1 MAETWTVKRCMDW
14 TCGYLKDKG
23 KDRARFA
30 AEWMLSSV
38 TGLSRVE
45 LYMNHERPLSPD
57 ELSLMHEY
65 VVRRVKGEPLQYI
78 TGDTQFRTLRILC
91 EPGVLIPRP
100 ETEMLVEEVL
110 GWLDANVLG
119 PSGAKRRVE
128 LPWNDEVTAA
138 RKAEREAA
146 ARLEANR
153 ESGEDGDAGTEPEP
167 GAVAGVTVD
176 AGAGPEPDA
185 DASAVAAIT
194 PDGTEAQNAVQPPA
208 PGPDPTSR
216 DARVLEIGCG
226 TGCVSLSL
234 AAERPGRVTCVA
246 TDVDPHAVA
255 LSLRNREAL
264 GIDPERAD
272 FREGDLTSPVEFD
285 ERGTFD
291 VLVSNPP
298 YIPESVMAE
307 IPAEVA
313 DYEPRLALASGADGL
328 DMFRRIL
335 HTFPHMVRPGGLL
348 ACELYEG
355 ALDAAASLCQAE
367 GLQAVRIV
375 PDLTGRPRFIL
386 AQLP

>member
-23 KDRARFA
+23 KGRARFA

-57 ELSLMHEY
+57 ELSLMHTY

-78 TGDTQFRTLRILC
+78 TGDTQFRTLHILC

-119 PSGAKRRVE
+119 PSGAKRRIE

-146 ARLEANR
+146 ARLEAER
-153 ESGEDGDAGTEPEP
+153 DDGEDE
-167 GAVAGVTVD
+167 D
-176 AGAGPEPDA
+176 AGAESGSDAGEELGSDA
-185 DASAVAAIT
+185 DAATDADAA
-194 PDGTEAQNAVQPPA
+194 PDGAEAHDAPAA
-208 PGPDPTSR
+208 PGSGPATR

-264 GIDPERAD
+264 GIEPERSD
-272 FREGDLTSPVEFD
+272 FREGDLTSPVALD

-313 DYEPRLALASGADGL
+313 DYEPRQALASGADGL

-335 HTFPHMVRPGGLL
+335 RTFPHMVRPGGLL

-355 ALDAAASLCQAE
+355 ALDTAASLCQAE
-367 GLQAVRIV
+367 GLQGVRIV